1 MPGKITAIET
11 QKWRKDRVNVFIDE
25 QYAFSLQD
33 ILAARLKRGQTL
45 TDQEIETLRQQD
57 AIESVYEK
65 ALFYLSF
72 RPRSEQEMR
81 RYLHDKGLDDEK
93 RRTDSWLGSRR
104 ARLVDDQ
111 DFARFWVESRRPTVP
126 AAGARSAPNCSRKG
140 LSRDV
145 IDASIEDVDDEAQAF
160 EAARGMVRRLATLD
174 QRVFFHRLLGY
185 LQRRGFAYD
194 VAIKVTKD
202 LWQETSSG
210 QEMES

>member
-11 QKWRKDRVNVFIDE
+11 QKWRKDRVNVFVDE

-33 ILAARLKRGQTL
+33 ILAAPLKRGQTL

-81 RYLHDKGLDDEK
+81 RYLRGKGLDDEK
-93 RRTDSWLGSRR
+93 SEQIVARLKR

-111 DFARFWVESRRPTVP
+111 DFARFWVESRQAHRPRGRR
-126 AAGARSAPNCSRKG
+126 ALRSELLGKG

-145 IDASIEDVDDEAQAF
+145 IDASIQDVDDEAQAL
-160 EAARGMVRRLATLD
+160 EAARGIVRRLATLD

-194 VAIKVTKD
+194 IAIKVTKD

-210 QEMES
+210 QEMDS